1 MNITAYCVKRGGD
14 ASLPY
19 SNYRIPGIAVT
30 DAGTVLIWFEARRTA
45 SDWAMM
51 DILLYR
57 SEDGGR
63 TFGEPI
69 CIAKGDADCS
79 TVNNP
84 VCIVGQNGVLHFLF
98 CKDYGIRK
106 GGVFYRRSADDGLT
120 WSEARDI
127 TPATRPD
134 FRNVIAAGPCHGL
147 CTRSGMLLTP
157 VWMVPKSAGEA
168 ENSHHPAVVSTLYSR
183 DGGDSWQMGEILP
196 SVPGCPDPNETAAA
210 ELADG
215 RIYLNIRSGGAKCRL
230 RAYSGTGYESWTP
243 LERDEGMPDPTCC
256 GSVAAAEYRGR
267 HVLLAVNCAD
277 PAKRVNL
284 VCRAST
290 DDGRTWPYAITVEPG
305 DAGYADI
312 AVRGEEVYIL
322 YEQRHGERDN
332 LAKLTLG
339 EILEKE

>member
-69 CIAKGDADCS
+69 CIAKGDAGCP

-120 WSEARDI
+120 WSEARNI

-134 FRNVIAAGPCHGL
+134 FRNVIATGPCHGL

-157 VWMVPKSAGEA
+157 VWMVPKTAGEA
-168 ENSHHPAVVSTLYSR
+168 EYSHHPAVVSTLYSR

-196 SVPGCPDPNETAAA
+196 PVPGCPDPNETVAA

-256 GSVAAAEYRGR
+256 GSVITAEYGGR
-267 HVLLAVNCAD
+267 QVLLAVNCNSVKA
-277 PAKRVNL
+277 RENL
-284 VCRAST
+284 TCRASF
-290 DDGRTWPYAITVEPG
+290 DGGQSWAVSAVIDP
-305 DAGYADI
+305 AGVGYSDI
-312 AVRGEEVYIL
+312 AVTPDGEVLIL
-322 YEQRHGERDN
+322 YEKDAGKEDWMARFD
-332 LAKLTLG
+332 LAEMLG
-339 EILEKE
+339 

>member
-256 GSVAAAEYRGR
+256 GSVITAEYGGR
-267 HVLLAVNCAD
+267 QVLLAVNCNSVKA
-277 PAKRVNL
+277 RENL
-284 VCRAST
+284 TCRASF
-290 DDGRTWPYAITVEPG
+290 DGGQSWAVSAVIDP
-305 DAGYADI
+305 AGAVYSDI
-312 AVRGEEVYIL
+312 AVTPDGEVLIL
-322 YEQRHGERDN
+322 YEKDAGKEDWMARFD
-332 LAKLTLG
+332 LAEMLG
-339 EILEKE
+339 